1 MQHNG
6 SFLRTYHAWLML
18 GIGLLASIFAG
29 FQVKQAIERDAAR
42 RFEFTSAQ
50 VALRIQE
57 RLGAHALILHGGAGL
72 FAGSSSVDRKEWRAY
87 FEKLSAN
94 ESVPGVQ
101 GIGFAKIV
109 PPHQLAAHVAGIRAE
124 GFPEYT
130 VRPPGER
137 AVYTSIIYLEP
148 FKDRNLRAFGFDM
161 FSEPV
166 RRNAMERA
174 RDTGKAA
181 LSGKVELVQETGKEV
196 QAGTL
201 MYFPVYRNGAPLNT
215 LEQRR
220 AALVGWTY
228 SPFRMQDLMG
238 GILANWTSNEGKVVH
253 LHVYDGLQASADKL
267 LFESFAGPLPDTN
280 SIFYQQREI
289 DFHGHQWLLVFDV
302 ISGTATISY
311 AGAWA
316 TLIGGFALSGLLCGL
331 MLSLVNTRAKARVI
345 ANALT
350 EEIRARETSLKDSEA
365 FSRVILDSVSAEI
378 AILDR
383 SGVIVKVNDPWRR
396 FALENSAEAGKPS
409 PQAEVGAN
417 YFAVCDAGTGRTTDD
432 ADASKAGKGI
442 RAVLDGSV
450 LGFSMEYPCHSPEQ
464 QRWFS
469 MSVTPLRSN
478 SGGVV
483 VAHADISER
492 KQIEV
497 ALRESEERWK
507 FAIDGAGDG
516 LWDWSTQT
524 GKAFYSPRYKEMFG
538 YAEADIG
545 DTADEWSK
553 RIHPDDAPG
562 VFANLQPYMDGK
574 PGCAAIEFRMLCKDG
589 SWKWTLG
596 RGMIV
601 SRDTEGRPLRMIG
614 TNTDITERKQAERQI
629 AELNRDF
636 VAFLENTTD
645 FIYFKDKASR
655 FRFCSQTLANITGH
669 ANWRDMVG
677 KHDLEVFPAETAQI
691 YYEEEV
697 PIFRDGLPLLN
708 KIDPYYDESGN
719 RRWVSTN
726 KWPLLDQAGEVA
738 GLFGISR
745 DITERTQAEA
755 ALQESE
761 NRFRNLLKNIPAV
774 AVQGYDEDGTTR
786 YWNQASERL
795 YGYRADEA
803 IGRNL
808 LDLII
813 PAEMHEGVRG
823 AMRDMFETQTPI
835 PAGELSLLRKDG
847 SRVDVFSSHAY
858 VHVPGR
864 SPEMFCVDIDIT
876 ERKQAEAE
884 LVQHRHHLEELVLS
898 RTAELSQARDD
909 AEAANRAK
917 SMFLANMSHELRTPM
932 NGIMGMTDLV
942 LRRATDPRQI
952 DWLTKSQGAAKHL
965 LSVINDIL
973 DISKIESDRLTLE
986 ETDFS
991 LAEALDDAMYM
1002 QDAPAQAKG
1011 LSLSWHIDP
1020 ALPELLCGDAMRLRQ
1035 ILINFTGNAIKFS
1048 ERGQI
1053 TVRASLAEEDS
1064 LSVLLKIEV
1073 TDQGVG
1079 ISPEQQARL
1088 FRAFIQ
1094 ADGSM
1099 NRKYGGT
1106 GLGLIISKRI
1116 ALLMGGDA
1124 GVSSEEGQ
1132 GSTFWATLRLRR
1144 ATSDSQAATAQ
1155 PGEHPREALA
1165 RHFPGARVLVVED
1178 EPVNRE
1184 VLMFLLEDAGL
1195 APEIACNGQEAVATA
1210 ALGGYSLI
1218 LMDVQMPVMNGL
1230 EATRAIRELPDMAN
1244 IPILALTANAF
1255 DDDRD
1260 VCLAAGMDDHIGKP
1274 VEPDA
1279 LCAIVLHW
1287 LQKSAASTS
1296 AQPG

>member
-1 MQHNG
+1 MLHNG
-6 SFLRTYHAWLML
+6 FSLKSNHAWLML
-18 GIGLLASIFAG
+18 GIGLLASVFAG
-29 FQVKQAIERDAAR
+29 LQVKQATERDAAR
-42 RFEFTSAQ
+42 QFELTSAQ

-57 RLGAHALILHGGAGL
+57 RLSTYALILQGTAGL
-72 FAGSSSVDRKEWRAY
+72 LAGSYSVDRKEWRTY
-87 FEKLSAN
+87 VEKLSAQ
-94 ESVPGVQ
+94 ERVPGVQ
-101 GIGFAKIV
+101 GIGFSKLV
-109 PPHQLAAHVAGIRAE
+109 PPDQLAAHVASIRAE
-124 GFPEYT
+124 GFPGYT
-130 VRPPGER
+130 VRPSGER

-148 FKDRNLRAFGFDM
+148 FEGRNLRAFGFDM

-166 RRNAMERA
+166 RRAAMERA

-201 MYFPVYRNGAPLNT
+201 MYVPVYRNGAPLDT
-215 LEQRR
+215 VERR
-220 AALVGWTY
+220 RSALIGWTY
-228 SPFRMQDLMG
+228 SPYRMQDLMG
-238 GILANWTSNEGKVVH
+238 GILANWTSNEGKVVD
-253 LHVYDGLQASADKL
+253 LHIYDGPEVKADKL
-267 LFESFAGPLPDTN
+267 LFDSGSGGVQDAD
-280 SIFYQQREI
+280 SIFYQQRKVE
-289 DFHGHQWLLVFDV
+289 FHGNQWLLVFDA
-302 ISGTATISY
+302 IKGTVTISY

-331 MLSLVNTRAKARVI
+331 MLSLINTRIRAKVI
-345 ANALT
+345 ANSLT
-350 EEIRARETSLKDSEA
+350 EEIRRRKSSLKDSEA
-365 FSRVILDSVSAEI
+365 FSRAILDSVSAEI
-378 AILDR
+378 AVLDR
-383 SGVIVKVNDPWRR
+383 SGVIVAVNDPWRR

-417 YFAVCDAGTGRTTDD
+417 YFAVCDTGTGRASDN

-450 LGFSMEYPCHSPEQ
+450 LGFAMEYPCHSPDQ

-469 MSVTPLRSN
+469 MNVTPLRSN

-483 VAHADISER
+483 VAHTDISER
-492 KQIEV
+492 KQIEE
-497 ALRESEERWK
+497 ALQESEFRWR
-507 FAIDGAGDG
+507 FAIEGSGDG
-516 LWDWSTQT
+516 LWDWNVPQSKVFFSRRWKEILGFTQD
-524 GKAFYSPRYKEMFG
+524 E
-538 YAEADIG
+538 IG
-545 DTADEWSK
+545 SGLDEWSK
-553 RIHPDDAPG
+553 RVHPDDLVHAMAD
-562 VFANLQPYMDGK
+562 VQAHFDGTT
-574 PGCAAIEFRMLCKDG
+574 PLYVNEHRVSCKDG
-589 SWKWTLG
+589 SWKWILA
-596 RGMIV
+596 RGLV
-601 SRDTEGRPLRMIG
+601 VERDAAAKPLRILG
-614 TNTDITERKQAERQI
+614 THTDITARK
-629 AELNRDF
+629 
-636 VAFLENTTD
+636 
-645 FIYFKDKASR
+645 
-655 FRFCSQTLANITGH
+655 
-669 ANWRDMVG
+669 
-677 KHDLEVFPAETAQI
+677 
-691 YYEEEV
+691 
-697 PIFRDGLPLLN
+697 
-708 KIDPYYDESGN
+708 
-719 RRWVSTN
+719 
-726 KWPLLDQAGEVA
+726 
-738 GLFGISR
+738 
-745 DITERTQAEA
+745 QAEA

-761 NRFRNLLKNIPAV
+761 NRFRNLFKDIPSV
-774 AVQGYDEDGTTR
+774 AVQGYGEDGTAR
-786 YWNQASERL
+786 YWNEASERL

-803 IGRNL
+803 IGRSL

-813 PAEMHEGVRG
+813 PAEMHDGVRE
-823 AMRDMFETQTPI
+823 AMRGMFETATPI

-864 SPEMFCVDIDIT
+864 APEMFCVDIDIT
-876 ERKQAEAE
+876 ERKQTEAE
-884 LVQHRHHLEELVLS
+884 LQQHRHHLEELVLS

-942 LRRATDPRQI
+942 LRRATDPQQI
-952 DWLTKSQGAAKHL
+952 DWLNKSQGAAKHL

-986 ETDFS
+986 EQDFS
-991 LAEALDDAMYM
+991 LAEALGDAMHM

-1020 ALPELLCGDAMRLRQ
+1020 ALPDQLCGDAMRLRQ

-1053 TVRASLAEEDS
+1053 IVRASVAAEDS
-1064 LSVLLKIEV
+1064 QSVLLKIEV

-1088 FRAFIQ
+1088 FHAFAQ
-1094 ADGSM
+1094 ADGSRT
-1099 NRKYGGT
+1099 RKYGGT

-1124 GVSSEEGQ
+1124 GVISEEGR
-1132 GSTFWATLRLRR
+1132 GSTFWVTLRLRR
-1144 ATSDSQAATAQ
+1144 ATSDPQAAKSLPT
-1155 PGEHPREALA
+1155 ESPRETLA
-1165 RHFPGARVLVVED
+1165 RLFPGARVLVAED

-1184 VLMFLLEDAGL
+1184 VLVFLLEDAGL
-1195 APEIACNGQEAVATA
+1195 VPDVAFNGQEAVEKARG
-1210 ALGGYSLI
+1210 GGYALI

-1230 EATRAIRELPDMAN
+1230 EATRAIRQIPGMAN

-1279 LCAIVLHW
+1279 LCATLLHW
-1287 LQKSAASTS
+1287 LQKPSDSI
-1296 AQPG
+1296 PL

>member
-1 MQHNG
+1 MLHNG
-6 SFLRTYHAWLML
+6 FSLKSNHAWLML
-18 GIGLLASIFAG
+18 GIGLLASVFAG
-29 FQVKQAIERDAAR
+29 LQVKQAIERDAAR

-57 RLGAHALILHGGAGL
+57 RLSTYALILQGTAGL
-72 FAGSSSVDRKEWRAY
+72 LAGSYSVDRKEWRTY
-87 FEKLSAN
+87 VEKLSAQ
-94 ESVPGVQ
+94 ERVPGVQ
-101 GIGFAKIV
+101 GIGFSKLV
-109 PPHQLAAHVAGIRAE
+109 PPDQLAAHVASIRAE
-124 GFPEYT
+124 GFPGYT
-130 VRPPGER
+130 VRPSGER

-148 FKDRNLRAFGFDM
+148 FEGRNLRAFGFDM

-166 RRNAMERA
+166 RRAAMERA

-201 MYFPVYRNGAPLNT
+201 MYVPVYRNGAPLDT
-215 LEQRR
+215 VERR
-220 AALVGWTY
+220 RSALIGWTY
-228 SPFRMQDLMG
+228 SPYRMQDLMG
-238 GILANWTSNEGKVVH
+238 GILANWTSNEGKVVD
-253 LHVYDGLQASADKL
+253 LHIYDGPEVKADKL
-267 LFESFAGPLPDTN
+267 LFDSGSGGVQDAD
-280 SIFYQQREI
+280 SIFYQQRKVE
-289 DFHGHQWLLVFDV
+289 FHGNQWLLVFDA
-302 ISGTATISY
+302 IKGTVTISY

-331 MLSLVNTRAKARVI
+331 MLSLINTRIRAKVI
-345 ANALT
+345 ANSLT
-350 EEIRARETSLKDSEA
+350 EEIRRRKSSLKDSEA
-365 FSRVILDSVSAEI
+365 FSRAILDSVSAEI
-378 AILDR
+378 AVLDR
-383 SGVIVKVNDPWRR
+383 SGVIVAVNDPWRR

-417 YFAVCDAGTGRTTDD
+417 YFAVCDTGTGRASDN

-450 LGFSMEYPCHSPEQ
+450 LGFAMEYPCHSPDQ

-469 MSVTPLRSN
+469 MNVTPLRSN

-483 VAHADISER
+483 VAHTDISER
-492 KQIEV
+492 KQIEE
-497 ALRESEERWK
+497 ALQESEFRWR
-507 FAIDGAGDG
+507 FAIEGSGDG
-516 LWDWSTQT
+516 LWDWNVPQSKVFFSRRWKEILGFTQD
-524 GKAFYSPRYKEMFG
+524 E
-538 YAEADIG
+538 IG
-545 DTADEWSK
+545 SGLDEWSK
-553 RIHPDDAPG
+553 RVHPDDLVHAMAD
-562 VFANLQPYMDGK
+562 VQAHFDGTT
-574 PGCAAIEFRMLCKDG
+574 PLYVNEHRVSCKDG
-589 SWKWTLG
+589 SWKWILA
-596 RGMIV
+596 RGLV
-601 SRDTEGRPLRMIG
+601 VERDAAAKPLRILG
-614 TNTDITERKQAERQI
+614 THTDITARK
-629 AELNRDF
+629 
-636 VAFLENTTD
+636 
-645 FIYFKDKASR
+645 
-655 FRFCSQTLANITGH
+655 
-669 ANWRDMVG
+669 
-677 KHDLEVFPAETAQI
+677 
-691 YYEEEV
+691 
-697 PIFRDGLPLLN
+697 
-708 KIDPYYDESGN
+708 
-719 RRWVSTN
+719 
-726 KWPLLDQAGEVA
+726 
-738 GLFGISR
+738 
-745 DITERTQAEA
+745 QAEA

-761 NRFRNLLKNIPAV
+761 NRFRNLFKDIPSV
-774 AVQGYDEDGTTR
+774 AVQGYGEDGTAR
-786 YWNQASERL
+786 YWNEASERL

-803 IGRNL
+803 IGRSL

-813 PAEMHEGVRG
+813 PAEMHDGVRE
-823 AMRDMFETQTPI
+823 AMRGMFETATPI

-864 SPEMFCVDIDIT
+864 APEMFCVDIDIT
-876 ERKQAEAE
+876 ERKQTEAE
-884 LVQHRHHLEELVLS
+884 LQQHRHHLEELVLS

-942 LRRATDPRQI
+942 LRRATDPQQI
-952 DWLTKSQGAAKHL
+952 DWLNKSQGAAKHL

-986 ETDFS
+986 EQDFS
-991 LAEALDDAMYM
+991 LAEALGDAMHM

-1020 ALPELLCGDAMRLRQ
+1020 ALPDQLCGDAMRLRQ

-1053 TVRASLAEEDS
+1053 IVRASVAAEDS
-1064 LSVLLKIEV
+1064 QSVLLKIEV

-1088 FRAFIQ
+1088 FHAFAQ
-1094 ADGSM
+1094 ADGSRT
-1099 NRKYGGT
+1099 RKYGGT

-1124 GVSSEEGQ
+1124 GVISEEGR
-1132 GSTFWATLRLRR
+1132 GSTFWVTLRLRR
-1144 ATSDSQAATAQ
+1144 ATSDPQAAKSLPT
-1155 PGEHPREALA
+1155 ESPRETLA
-1165 RHFPGARVLVVED
+1165 RLFPGARVLVAED

-1184 VLMFLLEDAGL
+1184 VLVFLLEDAGL
-1195 APEIACNGQEAVATA
+1195 VPDVAFNGQEAVEKARG
-1210 ALGGYSLI
+1210 GGYALI

-1230 EATRAIRELPDMAN
+1230 EATRAIRQIPGMAN

-1279 LCAIVLHW
+1279 LCATLLHW
-1287 LQKSAASTS
+1287 LQKPSDSI
-1296 AQPG
+1296 PL

>member
-1 MQHNG
+1 MLHNG
-6 SFLRTYHAWLML
+6 FSLKSNHAWLML
-18 GIGLLASIFAG
+18 GIGLLASVFAG
-29 FQVKQAIERDAAR
+29 LQVKQAIERDAAR

-57 RLGAHALILHGGAGL
+57 RLSTYALILQGTAGL
-72 FAGSSSVDRKEWRAY
+72 LAGSYSVDRKEWRTY
-87 FEKLSAN
+87 VEKLSAQ
-94 ESVPGVQ
+94 ERVPGVQ
-101 GIGFAKIV
+101 GIGFSKLV
-109 PPHQLAAHVAGIRAE
+109 PPDQLAAHVASIRAE
-124 GFPEYT
+124 GFPGYT
-130 VRPPGER
+130 VRPSGER

-148 FKDRNLRAFGFDM
+148 FEGRNLRAFGFDM

-166 RRNAMERA
+166 RRAAMERA

-201 MYFPVYRNGAPLNT
+201 MYVPVYRNGSPLDT
-215 LEQRR
+215 VERR
-220 AALVGWTY
+220 RSALIGWTY
-228 SPFRMQDLMG
+228 SPYRMQDLMG
-238 GILANWTSNEGKVVH
+238 GILANWTSNEGKVVD
-253 LHVYDGLQASADKL
+253 LHIYDGPEVKADKL
-267 LFESFAGPLPDTN
+267 LFDSGSGGVQDAD
-280 SIFYQQREI
+280 SIFYQQRKVE
-289 DFHGHQWLLVFDV
+289 FHGNQWLLVFDA
-302 ISGTATISY
+302 IKGTVTISY

-331 MLSLVNTRAKARVI
+331 MLSLINTRIRAKVI
-345 ANALT
+345 ANSLT
-350 EEIRARETSLKDSEA
+350 EEIRRRKSSLKDSEA
-365 FSRVILDSVSAEI
+365 FSRAILDSVSAEI
-378 AILDR
+378 AVLDR
-383 SGVIVKVNDPWRR
+383 SGVIVAVNDPWRR

-417 YFAVCDAGTGRTTDD
+417 YFAVCDTGTGRASDN

-450 LGFSMEYPCHSPEQ
+450 LGFAMEYPCHSPDQ

-469 MSVTPLRSN
+469 MNVTPLRSN

-483 VAHADISER
+483 VAHTDISER
-492 KQIEV
+492 KQIEE
-497 ALRESEERWK
+497 ALQESEFRWR
-507 FAIDGAGDG
+507 FAIEGSGDG
-516 LWDWSTQT
+516 LWDWNVPQSKVFFSRRWKEILGFTQD
-524 GKAFYSPRYKEMFG
+524 E
-538 YAEADIG
+538 IG
-545 DTADEWSK
+545 SGLDEWSK
-553 RIHPDDAPG
+553 RVHPDDLVHAMAD
-562 VFANLQPYMDGK
+562 VQAHFDGTT
-574 PGCAAIEFRMLCKDG
+574 PLYVNEHRVSCKDG
-589 SWKWTLG
+589 SWKWILA
-596 RGMIV
+596 RGLV
-601 SRDTEGRPLRMIG
+601 VERDAAAKPLRILG
-614 TNTDITERKQAERQI
+614 THTDITARK
-629 AELNRDF
+629 
-636 VAFLENTTD
+636 
-645 FIYFKDKASR
+645 
-655 FRFCSQTLANITGH
+655 
-669 ANWRDMVG
+669 
-677 KHDLEVFPAETAQI
+677 
-691 YYEEEV
+691 
-697 PIFRDGLPLLN
+697 
-708 KIDPYYDESGN
+708 
-719 RRWVSTN
+719 
-726 KWPLLDQAGEVA
+726 
-738 GLFGISR
+738 
-745 DITERTQAEA
+745 QAEA

-761 NRFRNLLKNIPAV
+761 NRFRNLFKDIPSV
-774 AVQGYDEDGTTR
+774 AVQGYGEDGTAR
-786 YWNQASERL
+786 YWNEASERL

-803 IGRNL
+803 IGRSL

-813 PAEMHEGVRG
+813 PAEMHDGVRE
-823 AMRDMFETQTPI
+823 AMRGMFETATPI

-864 SPEMFCVDIDIT
+864 APEMFCVDIDIT
-876 ERKQAEAE
+876 ERKQTEAE
-884 LVQHRHHLEELVLS
+884 LQQHRHHLEELVLS

-942 LRRATDPRQI
+942 LRRATDPQQI
-952 DWLTKSQGAAKHL
+952 DWLNKSQGAAKHL
-965 LSVINDIL
+965 LSVINDVL

-986 ETDFS
+986 EKDFS
-991 LAEALDDAMYM
+991 LAQALDDAMHM

-1020 ALPELLCGDAMRLRQ
+1020 ALPDQLCGDAMRLRQ

-1053 TVRASLAEEDS
+1053 IVRASVAAEDS
-1064 LSVLLKIEV
+1064 QSVLLKIEV

-1088 FRAFIQ
+1088 FHAFAQ
-1094 ADGSM
+1094 ADGSRT
-1099 NRKYGGT
+1099 RKYGGT

-1124 GVSSEEGQ
+1124 GVISEEGR
-1132 GSTFWATLRLRR
+1132 GSTFWVTLRFRR
-1144 ATSDSQAATAQ
+1144 ATSDPQAAKSQ
-1155 PGEHPREALA
+1155 PTESPRETLA
-1165 RHFPGARVLVVED
+1165 RLFPGARVLVAED

-1184 VLMFLLEDAGL
+1184 VLVFLLEDAGL
-1195 APEIACNGQEAVATA
+1195 VPDVAFNGQEAVEKARG
-1210 ALGGYSLI
+1210 GGYALI

-1230 EATRAIRELPDMAN
+1230 EATRAIRQIPGMAN

-1279 LCAIVLHW
+1279 LCATLLHW
-1287 LQKSAASTS
+1287 LQKPSDSI
-1296 AQPG
+1296 PL

>member
-1 MQHNG
+1 MLHNG
-6 SFLRTYHAWLML
+6 FSLKSNHAWLML
-18 GIGLLASIFAG
+18 GIGLLASVFAG
-29 FQVKQAIERDAAR
+29 LQVKQAIERDAAR

-57 RLGAHALILHGGAGL
+57 RLSTYALILQGTAGL
-72 FAGSSSVDRKEWRAY
+72 LAGSYSVDRKEWRTY
-87 FEKLSAN
+87 VEKLSAQ
-94 ESVPGVQ
+94 ERVPGVQ
-101 GIGFAKIV
+101 GIGFSKLV
-109 PPHQLAAHVAGIRAE
+109 PPDQLAAHVASIRAE
-124 GFPEYT
+124 GFPGYT
-130 VRPPGER
+130 VRPSGER

-148 FKDRNLRAFGFDM
+148 FEGRNLRAFGFDM

-166 RRNAMERA
+166 RRAAMERA

-201 MYFPVYRNGAPLNT
+201 MYVPVYRNGAPLDT
-215 LEQRR
+215 VERR
-220 AALVGWTY
+220 RSALIGWTY
-228 SPFRMQDLMG
+228 SPYRMQDLMG
-238 GILANWTSNEGKVVH
+238 GILANWTSNEGKVVD
-253 LHVYDGLQASADKL
+253 LHIYDGPEVKADKL
-267 LFESFAGPLPDTN
+267 LFDSGSGGVQDAD
-280 SIFYQQREI
+280 SIFYQQRKVE
-289 DFHGHQWLLVFDV
+289 FHGNQWLLVFDA
-302 ISGTATISY
+302 IKGTVTISY

-331 MLSLVNTRAKARVI
+331 MLSLINTRIRAKVI
-345 ANALT
+345 ANSLT
-350 EEIRARETSLKDSEA
+350 EEIRRRESSLKDSEA
-365 FSRVILDSVSAEI
+365 FSRAILDSVSAEI
-378 AILDR
+378 AVLDR
-383 SGVIVKVNDPWRR
+383 SGVIVAVNDPWRR

-417 YFAVCDAGTGRTTDD
+417 YFAVCDTGTGRASDN

-450 LGFSMEYPCHSPEQ
+450 LGFAMEYPCHSPDQ

-469 MSVTPLRSN
+469 MNVTPLRSN

-483 VAHADISER
+483 VAHTDISER
-492 KQIEV
+492 KQIEE
-497 ALRESEERWK
+497 ALQESEFRWR
-507 FAIDGAGDG
+507 FAIEGSGDG
-516 LWDWSTQT
+516 LWDWNVPQSKVFFSRRWKEILGFTQD
-524 GKAFYSPRYKEMFG
+524 E
-538 YAEADIG
+538 IG
-545 DTADEWSK
+545 SGLDEWSK
-553 RIHPDDAPG
+553 RVHPDDLVHAMAD
-562 VFANLQPYMDGK
+562 VQAHFDGTT
-574 PGCAAIEFRMLCKDG
+574 PLYVNEHRVSCKDG
-589 SWKWTLG
+589 SWKWILA
-596 RGMIV
+596 RGLV
-601 SRDTEGRPLRMIG
+601 VERDAAAKPLRILG
-614 TNTDITERKQAERQI
+614 THTDITARK
-629 AELNRDF
+629 
-636 VAFLENTTD
+636 
-645 FIYFKDKASR
+645 
-655 FRFCSQTLANITGH
+655 
-669 ANWRDMVG
+669 
-677 KHDLEVFPAETAQI
+677 
-691 YYEEEV
+691 
-697 PIFRDGLPLLN
+697 
-708 KIDPYYDESGN
+708 
-719 RRWVSTN
+719 
-726 KWPLLDQAGEVA
+726 
-738 GLFGISR
+738 
-745 DITERTQAEA
+745 QAEA

-761 NRFRNLLKNIPAV
+761 NRFRNLFKDIPSV
-774 AVQGYDEDGTTR
+774 AVQGYGEDGTAR
-786 YWNQASERL
+786 YWNEASERL

-803 IGRNL
+803 IGRSL

-813 PAEMHEGVRG
+813 PAEMRDGVRE
-823 AMRDMFETQTPI
+823 AMRGMFETATPI

-864 SPEMFCVDIDIT
+864 APEMFCVDIDIT
-876 ERKQAEAE
+876 ERKQTEAE
-884 LVQHRHHLEELVLS
+884 LQQHRHHLEELVLS

-942 LRRATDPRQI
+942 LRRATDPQQI
-952 DWLTKSQGAAKHL
+952 DWLNKSQGAAKHL

-986 ETDFS
+986 EQDFS
-991 LAEALDDAMYM
+991 LAEALGDAMHM

-1020 ALPELLCGDAMRLRQ
+1020 ALPDQLCGDAMRLRQ

-1053 TVRASLAEEDS
+1053 IVRASVAAEDS
-1064 LSVLLKIEV
+1064 QSVLLKIEV

-1088 FRAFIQ
+1088 FHAFAQ
-1094 ADGSM
+1094 ADGSRT
-1099 NRKYGGT
+1099 RKYGGT

-1124 GVSSEEGQ
+1124 GVISEEGR
-1132 GSTFWATLRLRR
+1132 GSTFWVTLRLRR
-1144 ATSDSQAATAQ
+1144 ATSDPQAAKSLPT
-1155 PGEHPREALA
+1155 ESPRETLA
-1165 RHFPGARVLVVED
+1165 RLFPGARVLVAED

-1184 VLMFLLEDAGL
+1184 VLVFLLEDAGL
-1195 APEIACNGQEAVATA
+1195 VPDVAFNGQEAVEKARG
-1210 ALGGYSLI
+1210 GGYALI

-1230 EATRAIRELPDMAN
+1230 EATRAIRQIPGMAN

-1279 LCAIVLHW
+1279 LCATLLHW
-1287 LQKSAASTS
+1287 LQKPSDSI
-1296 AQPG
+1296 PL